1 MRRDERI
8 TQTTYGTTREGV
20 TTLFFIALTLHLWQ
34 YRTMEQT
41 KTPYELCIAEF
52 GGVRELARQVG
63 RDAGS
68 VSKWKKHGT
77 IPTGIQKKV
86 LEKAWELNLNITPYE
101 IIFGRE

>member
-1 MRRDERI
+1 
-8 TQTTYGTTREGV
+8 
-20 TTLFFIALTLHLWQ
+20 
-34 YRTMEQT
+34 MEQT

-77 IPTGIQKKV
+77 IPTGIQKK
-86 LEKAWELNLNITPYE
+86 Y
-101 IIFGRE
+101 

>member
-1 MRRDERI
+1 M
-8 TQTTYGTTREGV
+8 
-20 TTLFFIALTLHLWQ
+20 LHLWQ
-34 YRTMEQT
+34 YIDMET
-41 KTPYELCIAEF
+41 TIKTPYELCIEEF
-52 GGVRELARQVG
+52 GGVRELARQIG

>member
-1 MRRDERI
+1 
-8 TQTTYGTTREGV
+8 
-20 TTLFFIALTLHLWQ
+20 
-34 YRTMEQT
+34 MEQT

-77 IPTGIQKKV
+77 IPTGIQKKSIR
-86 LEKAWELNLNITPYE
+86 KSMGIKFKYYTIRNY
-101 IIFGRE
+101 FR

>member
-1 MRRDERI
+1 M
-8 TQTTYGTTREGV
+8 
-20 TTLFFIALTLHLWQ
+20 LHLWQ
-34 YRTMEQT
+34 YRTMEQIT
-41 KTPYELCIAEF
+41 KTPYELVISEF